1 MDFTPDIPP
10 NTPPRPLRPPVQAR
24 GKDIGTLVIPAILLV
39 VFFLTGATC
48 GGLWF
53 LYRMYQTLPTLDQ
66 IENIEPPLSSKV
78 MGNNGTLVYEFSIEK
93 RSWVSLQSIPQDLI
107 NAVTSIEDRKFFD
120 HWGVD
125 IKRIIGATFVNIL
138 RGHLAQ
144 GGSTL
149 TQQLARNVY
158 LSSKTSM
165 IRKIR
170 EAMTAVQIEQYYTK
184 KEILELYL
192 NQVYFG
198 AGVYGVE
205 SAARH
210 YFNKSV
216 SKLNLNEC
224 SVLAGIIQL
233 PERYRPDKKSNATR
247 LIARRGKVL
256 QAMEKMRFV
265 NEQTVKTVSALP
277 IPYNPQ
283 KDISQRAPYFV
294 EYIRQYCEQKYGDDL
309 LYNGGLTIYTTLD
322 AEAQDSIEKNL
333 KPQLHDLQKMM
344 NSYFLDKTQFNKR
357 HKISRDF
364 FMAHFDSL
372 YNCYKTEC
380 DALPDSLHRRIVQTA
395 ITAMDVKT
403 GAILS
408 LVGGRDF
415 IESKFNRALQAV
427 RQPGSAFKPFV
438 YTAAM
443 EHGFTPA
450 SVLLDQPITLMT
462 PQGEW
467 HPENYDKTFKGP
479 VTVRYALA
487 HSLNMVAIQT
497 LMQVGGDTVVSYARK
512 MGLKQ
517 HLDPVPSLAIGAC
530 EVIPFELLTAFSIFP
545 NKGMRSAPYFINRI
559 VDRDGKILESHEI
572 SQTPVLS
579 PQTAYIMTDLLTSV
593 VRNGTAAAIPG
604 LGFTR
609 PCAGK
614 TGTSN
619 DYSDAWFVGFT
630 PQIACCV
637 WVGMDERRSL
647 GYGLTGAQA
656 AVPIFVKAATALH
669 RKLPIEQFEQPDSI
683 ISAKVCNLSHKLASP
698 SCPDTYNEIF
708 IEGKLPEPCD
718 MHGAGKAKATNMI
731 QLFGPQEKQDK
742 KVPTKKR
749 LSF

>member
-1 MDFTPDIPP
+1 M
-10 NTPPRPLRPPVQAR
+10 
-24 GKDIGTLVIPAILLV
+24 V
-39 VFFLTGATC
+39 VAFSGATF

-78 MGNNGTLVYEFSIEK
+78 MGSNGQLVYEFSIEK
-93 RSWVSLQSIPQDLI
+93 RSWVPLKAIPQQLI
-107 NAVTSIEDRKFFD
+107 NAVIAIEDRKFFD

-125 IKRIIGATFVNIL
+125 IKRIIGASFINIL
-138 RGHLAQ
+138 RGRFAQ

-158 LSSKTSM
+158 LSSRTSM

-170 EAMTAVQIEQYYTK
+170 EAMTAVQIEAYYTK

-205 SAARH
+205 SAAHH
-210 YFNKSV
+210 YFNKPV
-216 SKLNLNEC
+216 SKLDLNEC

-233 PERYRPDKKSNATR
+233 PERYRPDKKANNKR
-247 LIARRGKVL
+247 IVVRRNKVL
-256 QAMEKMRFV
+256 QAMEKMSFITRQSMDATSLSPV
-265 NEQTVKTVSALP
+265 P
-277 IPYNPQ
+277 CNPQ

-294 EYIRQYCEQKYGDDL
+294 EYVRQYCEQKYGDDL

-322 AEAQDSIEKNL
+322 AEAQDSIEKGL
-333 KPQLHDLQKMM
+333 IGQLHDLQVKM
-344 NSYFLDKTQFNKR
+344 NSYFLDKTLFNKR
-357 HKISRDF
+357 HKIQRDF

-372 YNCYKTEC
+372 YNYYKSEC

-395 ITAMDVKT
+395 ITAIDVKT
-403 GAILS
+403 GAMLA

-415 IESKFNRALQAV
+415 LESKFNRAIQAI

-438 YTAAM
+438 YTAAI

-467 HPENYDKTFKGP
+467 HPENYDGTFKGP
-479 VTVRYALA
+479 VTLRYALA

-517 HLDPVPSLAIGAC
+517 HLEPVPSLAIGSC
-530 EVIPFELLTAFSIFP
+530 EVIPIELLTAYSIFP
-545 NKGMRSAPYFINRI
+545 NKGMRSAPFFINRI
-559 VDRDGKILESHEI
+559 VDRDDKILETHEPV
-572 SQTPVLS
+572 QTSVLS
-579 PQTAYIMTDLLTSV
+579 PQTSFIMTDLLTSV
-593 VRNGTAAAIPG
+593 VKHGTAVAVPG

-609 PCAGK
+609 PSAGK

-656 AVPIFVKAATALH
+656 AIPIYVKAMTALH
-669 RKLPIEQFEQPDSI
+669 RKLPIEQFEKPDSVV
-683 ISAKVCNLSHKLASP
+683 SARVCTISHKLASP
-698 SCPDTYNEIF
+698 SCPDTYDEYF
-708 IEGKLPEPCD
+708 LMGKLPEPCD
-718 MHGAGKAKATNMI
+718 MHGSGRTKKTNFT
-731 QLFGPQEKQDK
+731 QLFGPLEKDQK
-742 KVPTKKR
+742 KTPVKKR
-749 LSF
+749 LTF